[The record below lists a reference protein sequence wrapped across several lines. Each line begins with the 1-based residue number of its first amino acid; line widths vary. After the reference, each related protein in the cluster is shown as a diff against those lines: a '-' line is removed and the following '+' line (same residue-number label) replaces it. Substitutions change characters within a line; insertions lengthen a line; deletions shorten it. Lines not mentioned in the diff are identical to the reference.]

1 MEDSD
6 GSLQRS
12 HHGHSGLGLHGAK
25 DAVMG
30 HVEGHEAL
38 AEAVKVTR
46 EADIFERLL
55 HYRRPVA
62 RCVWNRAE
70 GRGVSEKVLIGGSG
84 SCSACSHTSA
94 GKRVLLVGDAAHGM
108 HPR

>member
-1 MEDSD
+1 
-6 GSLQRS
+6 
-12 HHGHSGLGLHGAK
+12 
-25 DAVMG
+25 MG

-70 GRGVSEKVLIGGSG
+70 GRGVSER
-84 SCSACSHTSA
+84 C
-94 GKRVLLVGDAAHGM
+94 
-108 HPR
+108 